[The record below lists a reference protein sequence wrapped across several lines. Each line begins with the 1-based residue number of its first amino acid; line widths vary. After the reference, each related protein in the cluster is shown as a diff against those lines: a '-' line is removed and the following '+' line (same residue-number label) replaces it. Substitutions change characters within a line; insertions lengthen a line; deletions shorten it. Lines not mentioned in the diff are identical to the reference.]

1 MNRSVSTGNLLGMAI
16 RNNVNMNNNP
26 NNMNN
31 PVDNGMNNMMTTLP
45 PNDPNVINTTVKIGI
60 RHWQNSNQADLLNFI
75 YRNSG
80 ITLQNIIL
88 EGPLLVGFVPNRI
101 QADRVM
107 KCDGMNYAGNRLKV
121 EIMNGRVPTTSN
133 TVEFLRNV
141 ILKRYDTQSKMLNL
155 GDLYQDQ
162 DLISKGML
170 ASVSTRSRTFP
181 ALIKIASEEPGMIIE
196 SVNLADNQLR
206 DITPIATLPKYF
218 PHLKNLCL
226 ANNQISRTTV
236 FDSWRNK
243 FIDLKELLMLNNS
256 VIKYHGYKNDMLKIF
271 PKLIMLDNVMVRDQ
285 AKVNAIYNFPVKLQQ
300 FFFENNQLS
309 SSAGE
314 FVTNF
319 LNCWDND
326 RTQLLPLYTPD
337 SQFSM
342 AVDGSIPSVSVTNS
356 DQTPSFGYYIPYSRN
371 MTKIS
376 NDRTRQIRLAKGSN
390 EIANVFQNFPKTK
403 HYLQNDPIDYKME
416 AISFPQIN
424 GFMVTLHGYFEEVEK
439 PQSSGSG
446 NSNTINNNNNNNS
459 NDIVRTQQRS
469 RRYASSYNNT
479 SVSSGSTRLS
489 KKCFDRTWTL
499 VPMNNTIVIASEMLT
514 VRAFTSNSWA
524 PVDEQ
529 QQQQQKQK
537 QQQQQMNPP
546 SLMPPILTPPPSQSL
561 GVPITPGGLQLPPN
575 VNLNQQ
581 QIDLINKL
589 HGVTKLN
596 YQYTCMLAEQSSW
609 NFDQAVKNFQ
619 MSVNNL
625 PREAFIQ

>member
-1 MNRSVSTGNLLGMAI
+1 MNKSVSAGNLLGMAI
-16 RNNVNMNNNP
+16 RNNANMSNG
-26 NNMNN
+26 MN
-31 PVDNGMNNMMTTLP
+31 NGMNNMVIQQ
-45 PNDPNVINTTVKIGI
+45 NDPNVISTTVKIGI
-60 RHWQNSNQADLLNFI
+60 RHWQNANQVDLIEFI

-80 ITLQNIIL
+80 VTLQNVVL
-88 EGPLLVGFVPNRI
+88 EGPLIVGFVPNKI
-101 QADRVM
+101 EAARVV
-107 KCDGMNYAGNRLKV
+107 KCDGMNFAGNTLKV

-141 ILKRYDTQSKMLNL
+141 ILKRYDPQSKMLNL

-162 DLISKGML
+162 DLLSKGML
-170 ASVSTRSRTFP
+170 ATVSTRSRTFP
-181 ALIKIASEEPGMIIE
+181 ALIKIASEEPGIIIE

-206 DITPIATLPKYF
+206 DITPIASLPKCF

-256 VIKYHGYKNDMLKIF
+256 VIKYHGYKNDMLNIF
-271 PKLIMLDNVMVRDQ
+271 PKLIMLDNVMVRDE
-285 AKVNAIYNFPVKLQQ
+285 AKVNAIYNFPIKLQQ
-300 FFFENNQLS
+300 FFFETNQLS
-309 SSAGE
+309 STAGE

-342 AVDGSIPSVSVTNS
+342 SVDGSIPATSVAKG

-376 NDRTRQIRLAKGSN
+376 NDRTRQVRLSKGPN
-390 EIANVFQNFPKTK
+390 ELATLFQKLPKTK

-439 PQSSGSG
+439 PQSSG
-446 NSNTINNNNNNNS
+446 NENS
-459 NDIVRTQQRS
+459 NDSVVRTQQRS

-479 SVSSGSTRLS
+479 SVSSSSSRLS

-514 VRAFTSNSWA
+514 IRAFTSNTWA
-524 PVDEQ
+524 PQ
-529 QQQQQKQK
+529 HK
-537 QQQQQMNPP
+537 QQQQQISPP
-546 SLMPPILTPPPSQSL
+546 SLMSPVLTSPPLSSASST
-561 GVPITPGGLQLPPN
+561 ITAPGLQLPPN
-575 VNLNQQ
+575 INLNPQ

-589 HGVTKLN
+589 HDVTKLN
-596 YQYTCMLAEQSSW
+596 YQYTCMLAEQSNW
-609 NFDQAVKNFQ
+609 NIEQALKNFQ

>member
-1 MNRSVSTGNLLGMAI
+1 MNNSVSAGNLLGMAI
-16 RNNVNMNNNP
+16 RNNANMSNG
-26 NNMNN
+26 MN
-31 PVDNGMNNMMTTLP
+31 NGMNNMVIQQ
-45 PNDPNVINTTVKIGI
+45 NDPNVISTTVKIGI
-60 RHWQNSNQADLLNFI
+60 RHWQNANQVDLIEFI

-80 ITLQNIIL
+80 VTLQNVVL
-88 EGPLLVGFVPNRI
+88 EGPLIVGFVPNKI
-101 QADRVM
+101 EAARVV
-107 KCDGMNYAGNRLKV
+107 KCDGMNFAGNTLKV

-141 ILKRYDTQSKMLNL
+141 ILKRYDPQSKMLNL

-162 DLISKGML
+162 DLLSKGML
-170 ASVSTRSRTFP
+170 ATVSTRSRTFP
-181 ALIKIASEEPGMIIE
+181 ALIKIASEEPGIIIE

-206 DITPIATLPKYF
+206 DITPIASLPKCF

-256 VIKYHGYKNDMLKIF
+256 VIKYHGYKNDMLNIF
-271 PKLIMLDNVMVRDQ
+271 PKLIMLDNVMVRDE
-285 AKVNAIYNFPVKLQQ
+285 AKVNAIYNFPIKLQQ
-300 FFFENNQLS
+300 FFFETNQLS
-309 SSAGE
+309 STAGE

-342 AVDGSIPSVSVTNS
+342 SVDGSIPATSVAKS

-376 NDRTRQIRLAKGSN
+376 NDRTRQVRLSKGPN
-390 EIANVFQNFPKTK
+390 ELATLFQKLPKTK

-439 PQSSGSG
+439 PQSSG
-446 NSNTINNNNNNNS
+446 NENS
-459 NDIVRTQQRS
+459 NDSVVRTQQRS

-479 SVSSGSTRLS
+479 SVSSSSSRLS

-514 VRAFTSNSWA
+514 IRAFTSNTWA
-524 PVDEQ
+524 PQ
-529 QQQQQKQK
+529 HK
-537 QQQQQMNPP
+537 QQQQQISPP
-546 SLMPPILTPPPSQSL
+546 TLMSPVLTSPPLSSASST
-561 GVPITPGGLQLPPN
+561 ITAPGLQLPPN
-575 VNLNQQ
+575 INLNPQ

-589 HGVTKLN
+589 HDVTKLN
-596 YQYTCMLAEQSSW
+596 YQYTCMLAEQSNW
-609 NFDQAVKNFQ
+609 NIEQALKNFQ

>member
-1 MNRSVSTGNLLGMAI
+1 MNKSVSARNLLGMAI
-16 RNNVNMNNNP
+16 QNNVSMSNGM
-26 NNMNN
+26 
-31 PVDNGMNNMMTTLP
+31 DNGMSNMIIQQ
-45 PNDPNVINTTVKIGI
+45 NDPNVISTTVKIGI
-60 RHWQNSNQADLLNFI
+60 RHWQNASQVDLIEFI
-75 YRNSG
+75 YRNTG
-80 ITLQNIIL
+80 VTLQNVVL
-88 EGPLLVGFVPNRI
+88 EGPLIVGFVPNKI
-101 QADRVM
+101 QAGRVM
-107 KCDGMNYAGNRLKV
+107 KCDGMNFAGNALKV
-121 EIMNGRVPTTSN
+121 EIMNGRAPTTSN

-141 ILKRYDTQSKMLNL
+141 ILKRYDPQSKMLNL

-162 DLISKGML
+162 DLLSKGML

-181 ALIKIASEEPGMIIE
+181 ALIKIASEEPGIIIE

-206 DITPIATLPKYF
+206 DITPIASLPKFF

-236 FDSWRNK
+236 FDSWKNK

-285 AKVNAIYNFPVKLQQ
+285 AKVNAIFNFPIKLQQ

-309 SSAGE
+309 STAGE

-342 AVDGSIPSVSVTNS
+342 AVDGSIPSISVAQS

-376 NDRTRQIRLAKGSN
+376 NDRTRQVRLCKGPN
-390 EIANVFQNFPKTK
+390 EIATLFQKLPKTK
-403 HYLQNDPIDYKME
+403 HFIQNDPIDYKME

-439 PQSSGSG
+439 PQSSGNE
-446 NSNTINNNNNNNS
+446 NSN
-459 NDIVRTQQRS
+459 NDVVRTQQRS

-479 SVSSGSTRLS
+479 SVSSSSSRLS
-489 KKCFDRTWTL
+489 KKCFDRTWIL

-514 VRAFTSNSWA
+514 IRAFTSNTWA
-524 PVDEQ
+524 SQQKELQ
-529 QQQQQKQK
+529 QQQQAQPQI
-537 QQQQQMNPP
+537 NPP
-546 SLMPPILTPPPSQSL
+546 SLTAPVLTSPPLQSV
-561 GVPITPGGLQLPPN
+561 GTTATAPGLQLPPN
-575 VNLNQQ
+575 TNLNPQ

-589 HGVTKLN
+589 HDVTKLN
-596 YQYTCMLAEQSSW
+596 YQYTCMLAEQSNW

-619 MSVNNL
+619 MSANNL

>member
-1 MNRSVSTGNLLGMAI
+1 MNNSVSAGNLLGMAI
-16 RNNVNMNNNP
+16 RNNANMSNG
-26 NNMNN
+26 MN
-31 PVDNGMNNMMTTLP
+31 NGMNNMVIQQ
-45 PNDPNVINTTVKIGI
+45 NDPNVISTTVKIGI
-60 RHWQNSNQADLLNFI
+60 RHWQNANQVDLIEFI

-80 ITLQNIIL
+80 VTLQNVVL
-88 EGPLLVGFVPNRI
+88 EGPLIVGFVPNKI
-101 QADRVM
+101 EAARVV
-107 KCDGMNYAGNRLKV
+107 KCDGMNFAGNTLKV

-141 ILKRYDTQSKMLNL
+141 ILKRYDPQSKMLNL

-162 DLISKGML
+162 DLLSKGML
-170 ASVSTRSRTFP
+170 ATVSTRSRTFP
-181 ALIKIASEEPGMIIE
+181 ALIKIASEEPGIIIE

-206 DITPIATLPKYF
+206 DITPIASLPKCF

-256 VIKYHGYKNDMLKIF
+256 VIKYHGYKNDMLNIF
-271 PKLIMLDNVMVRDQ
+271 PKLIMLDNVMVRDE
-285 AKVNAIYNFPVKLQQ
+285 AKVNAIYNFPIKLQQ
-300 FFFENNQLS
+300 FFFETNQLS
-309 SSAGE
+309 STAGE

-342 AVDGSIPSVSVTNS
+342 SVDGSIPATSVAKS

-376 NDRTRQIRLAKGSN
+376 NDRTRQVRLSKGPN
-390 EIANVFQNFPKTK
+390 ELATLFQKLPKTK

-439 PQSSGSG
+439 PQSSG
-446 NSNTINNNNNNNS
+446 NENS
-459 NDIVRTQQRS
+459 NDSVVRTQQRS

-479 SVSSGSTRLS
+479 SVSSSSSRLS

-514 VRAFTSNSWA
+514 IRAFTSNTWA
-524 PVDEQ
+524 PQ
-529 QQQQQKQK
+529 HK
-537 QQQQQMNPP
+537 QQQQQISPP
-546 SLMPPILTPPPSQSL
+546 SLMSPVLTSPPLSSASST
-561 GVPITPGGLQLPPN
+561 ITAPGLQLPPN
-575 VNLNQQ
+575 INLNPQ

-589 HGVTKLN
+589 HDVTKLN
-596 YQYTCMLAEQSSW
+596 YQYTCMLAEQSNW
-609 NFDQAVKNFQ
+609 NIEQALKNFQ

>member
-1 MNRSVSTGNLLGMAI
+1 MNKSVSAGNLLGMAI
-16 RNNVNMNNNP
+16 RNNANMSNG
-26 NNMNN
+26 MN
-31 PVDNGMNNMMTTLP
+31 NGMNNMVIQQ
-45 PNDPNVINTTVKIGI
+45 NDPNVISTTVKIGI
-60 RHWQNSNQADLLNFI
+60 RHWQNANQVDLIEFI

-80 ITLQNIIL
+80 VTLQNVVL
-88 EGPLLVGFVPNRI
+88 EGPLIVGFVPNKI
-101 QADRVM
+101 EAARVV
-107 KCDGMNYAGNRLKV
+107 KCDGMNFAGNTLKV

-141 ILKRYDTQSKMLNL
+141 ILKRYDPQSKMLNL

-162 DLISKGML
+162 DLLSKGML
-170 ASVSTRSRTFP
+170 ATVSTRSRTFP
-181 ALIKIASEEPGMIIE
+181 ALIKIASEEPGIIIE

-206 DITPIATLPKYF
+206 DITPIASLPKCF

-256 VIKYHGYKNDMLKIF
+256 VIKYHGYKNDMLNIF
-271 PKLIMLDNVMVRDQ
+271 PKLIMLDNVMVRDE
-285 AKVNAIYNFPVKLQQ
+285 AKVNAIYNFPIKLQQ
-300 FFFENNQLS
+300 FFFETNQLS
-309 SSAGE
+309 STAGE

-342 AVDGSIPSVSVTNS
+342 SVDGSIPATSVAKS

-376 NDRTRQIRLAKGSN
+376 NDRTRQVRLSKGPN
-390 EIANVFQNFPKTK
+390 ELATLFQKLPKTK

-439 PQSSGSG
+439 PQSSG
-446 NSNTINNNNNNNS
+446 NENS
-459 NDIVRTQQRS
+459 NDSVVRTQQRS

-479 SVSSGSTRLS
+479 SVSSSSSRLS

-514 VRAFTSNSWA
+514 IRAFTSNTWA
-524 PVDEQ
+524 PQ
-529 QQQQQKQK
+529 HK
-537 QQQQQMNPP
+537 QQQQQISPP
-546 SLMPPILTPPPSQSL
+546 TLMSPVLTSPPLSSASST
-561 GVPITPGGLQLPPN
+561 ITAPGLQLPPN
-575 VNLNQQ
+575 INLNPQ

-589 HGVTKLN
+589 HDVTKLN
-596 YQYTCMLAEQSSW
+596 YQYTCMLAEQSNW
-609 NFDQAVKNFQ
+609 NIEQAIKNFQ